1 VAPGWET
8 HAVTSGS
15 TPPAFD
21 GVTWHHAN
29 LLDREDGDRT
39 MADVLPSALIHLAW
53 YVAPGQWATALENL
67 DWVEASMRLVRAF
80 HTHGGCRAVVA
91 GSGLEYDW
99 RYGYCTESRTPLAP
113 HTVYGTAKHA
123 LRLLLETYAARTG
136 LSLAWPRIFFLYG
149 PHEHPA
155 RLVATVVQS
164 LLNGQRAHCSHGR
177 QIRDY
182 LYVGDVAD
190 ACVRLLES
198 ECEGPINIA
207 SGQPISLRALATRAG
222 EIIGRPEL
230 IDFGA
235 IPAAA
240 TDAPFVVADVERLSS
255 QLAWSPSFSLDEGLA
270 ATVAWWQQQLKEPS
284 LVRS

>member
-1 VAPGWET
+1 
-8 HAVTSGS
+8 
-15 TPPAFD
+15 
-21 GVTWHHAN
+21 
-29 LLDREDGDRT
+29 
-39 MADVLPSALIHLAW
+39 
-53 YVAPGQWATALENL
+53 
-67 DWVEASMRLVRAF
+67 
-80 HTHGGCRAVVA
+80 
-91 GSGLEYDW
+91 
-99 RYGYCTESRTPLAP
+99 
-113 HTVYGTAKHA
+113 
-123 LRLLLETYAARTG
+123 
-136 LSLAWPRIFFLYG
+136 LYG